1 MAAQNERTSA
11 KVFQFPARGRFAKPG
26 DAAHAETR
34 FPTVEIGAAWYH
46 DEAMKEDQQKKTARS
61 H

>member
-1 MAAQNERTSA
+1 MSAQNERTSA

-26 DAAHAETR
+26 EASFMETR
-34 FPTVEIGAAWYH
+34 YPTVEIGAAWYH
-46 DEAMKEDQQKKTARS
+46 DEAMKEDQPKKPARS